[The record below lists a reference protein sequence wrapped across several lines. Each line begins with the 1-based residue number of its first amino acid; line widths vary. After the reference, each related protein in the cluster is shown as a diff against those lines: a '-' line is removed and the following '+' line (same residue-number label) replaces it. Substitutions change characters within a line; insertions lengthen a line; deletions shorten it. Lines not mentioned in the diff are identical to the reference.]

1 MSEPLPPEVVHA
13 DARLHAIHAAIRF
26 SAHLNPQNIA
36 EARAAFLAGAE
47 APPFVYAPAAF
58 AAEARAE
65 LDALVLPRLH
75 PLGQEVAAAVAETRA
90 LVEAL
95 DRRDAGS
102 FERLAV
108 LCDWL
113 PEADDADDVPLTP
126 PTGPVVGEIAA
137 DRMLVTLRD
146 ALRARDL
153 RDWEVGFD
161 PVLASRVLVD
171 SAKRAVRVNPAAR
184 FRDTD
189 RAGLVAHEIDVHATR
204 GHNGESQ
211 PLHIFATGLAR
222 SLLTEEGLAIAAE
235 ERVRALSPGFVAR
248 QSLMIAAVRRARTMG
263 FRELYE
269 SLVPAAGR
277 GGAWQISLR
286 VKRGLGAPG
295 APGVYAKDTVYLRG
309 YRRVKAWLADGGDL
323 RLLYVGK
330 VATHHPVGAWL
341 RAGWLRPG
349 AVPAMWERAA

>member
-1 MSEPLPPEVVHA
+1 MSEPLPAEVVHA
-13 DARLHAIHAAIRF
+13 DARLHALHAAIRF
-26 SAHLNPQNIA
+26 SAHLNPVNIA
-36 EARAAFLAGAE
+36 DARAAFFAGAE
-47 APPFVYAPAAF
+47 APPFAYAPATF
-58 AAEARAE
+58 AADARAE
-65 LDALVLPRLH
+65 LGALVVPRLH
-75 PLGQEVAAAVAETRA
+75 PLGTEVLAAVEETRA
-90 LVEAL
+90 LVDAL
-95 DRRDAGS
+95 DRRDAAS
-102 FERLAV
+102 FERLAA

-113 PEADDADDVPLTP
+113 PEPEDAAAVPLTP
-126 PTGPVVGEIAA
+126 PAGPVVGEIAA

-146 ALRARDL
+146 ALREREL
-153 RDWEVGFD
+153 RGWDVGFD

-184 FRDTD
+184 FRDID

-222 SLLTEEGLAIAAE
+222 SLLTEEGLAIVAE

-248 QSLMIAAVRRARTMG
+248 QSLMIEAVRQAHKLG
-263 FRELYE
+263 FRALYDT
-269 SLVPAAGR
+269 LVPAAGKA
-277 GGAWQISLR
+277 GAWQIALR
-286 VKRGLGAPG
+286 VKRGLADPG

-323 RLLYVGK
+323 RMLYVGK

-341 RAGWLRPG
+341 RAGWLRAA